1 VEDFPASPTARRGWD
16 EETVVKRI
24 LLMGSIPRKVDCGL
38 LTLRLIAAIPLFL
51 KHGTEKLFRFHSMMG
66 HFPNPLH
73 IGVVPSLL
81 FATLSDGICTLL
93 IIIGLATRWA
103 ALVCFI
109 NIFVALV
116 FVHHFAIFGPQG
128 DHGELML
135 LYLAAMAMLILGGA
149 GKYSVDG
156 WMEKS
161 S

>member
-1 VEDFPASPTARRGWD
+1 MFRQF
-16 EETVVKRI
+16 
-24 LLMGSIPRKVDCGL
+24 LLMKAIPYKVDCGL

-51 KHGTEKLFRFHSMMG
+51 KHGTEKLFRFHHMLG
-66 HFPNPLH
+66 FFPNPLH

-93 IIIGLATRWA
+93 IIAGFATRWA

-116 FVHHFAIFGPQG
+116 FVHHFANMFGPQG

-135 LYLAAMAMLILGGA
+135 LYLGAMVTLILAGA
-149 GKYSVDG
+149 GRFSVDRL
-156 WMEKS
+156 MDK
-161 S
+161 

>member
-1 VEDFPASPTARRGWD
+1 MFRQF
-16 EETVVKRI
+16 
-24 LLMGSIPRKVDCGL
+24 LLMKAIPRKVDCGL

-51 KHGTEKLFRFHSMMG
+51 KHGTEKLFRFHHMLAF
-66 HFPNPLH
+66 FPNPLH

-93 IIIGLATRWA
+93 IIIGFATRWA

-116 FVHHFAIFGPQG
+116 FVHHFVIFGPQG

-135 LYLAAMAMLILGGA
+135 LYLAALITLILAGA
-149 GKYSVDG
+149 RKYSIDRL
-156 WMEKS
+156 MNE
-161 S
+161 

>member
-1 VEDFPASPTARRGWD
+1 MFRQF
-16 EETVVKRI
+16 
-24 LLMGSIPRKVDCGL
+24 LLMKAIPYKVDCGL

-51 KHGTEKLFRFHSMMG
+51 KHGTEKLFRFHHMLG
-66 HFPNPLH
+66 FFPNPLH

-93 IIIGLATRWA
+93 IIAGFATRWA

-116 FVHHFAIFGPQG
+116 FVHHFVIFGPQG

-135 LYLAAMAMLILGGA
+135 LYLAVMVMLILA
-149 GKYSVDG
+149 GVGRYSVDRL
-156 WMEKS
+156 MDK
-161 S
+161 